1 MAKKVISFIVILLVF
16 CTAGAAVLI
25 GTSNFGLGFG
35 GMTENPVSSAYALDR
50 AGDIYYVNRTSTGM
64 ELVCVDSTGKRLF
77 EKKLDPAVFGG
88 DFTVSGIYVEHDKGI
103 YLTVYEYD
111 PETLFI
117 SRVSIQNFY
126 EDGTYAGEVFSQK
139 VSCLMNARTLL
150 VSSFSEDDNAVYF
163 ALLDNGTAEVFS
175 ALKNNSEPAA
185 KIADHRLPDA
195 EIYGAYAFTDGSV
208 VLGRNGGLTVLS
220 SSGKREFDMPDGSP
234 VFDRF
239 WNGIDLVYMM
249 NSADGDIYT
258 LSKDLSMSAAVSGSR
273 IINAEEALSTADF
286 TDISV
291 GITGNIFGT
300 IRGETERLYYGS
312 FSVMSRIFT
321 DEVDRGAQIN
331 SILALAGTAAAVILL
346 TILTWDFYVSILKMH
361 LSILLRQ
368 SLLMIMLIFMV
379 LYSLSY
385 LIIIPQVENIVT
397 ANYSHEAQ
405 LIANSYQ
412 DLMSGVIG
420 GKPQYSEYE
429 HLFAAEGEAA
439 AAADPSDGFSGDD
452 EKPQVHLVR
461 LNGSRAELIA
471 STELYPLR
479 NPRRP
484 PDVRR
489 EHLRAGSGH
498 DRPRGIRHR
507 QRHGG
512 RKAVPCPENHTAGD
526 FRRCFH
532 GSWDPH

>member
-220 SSGKREFDMPDGSP
+220 SSGTREFDMPDGSP

-239 WNGIDLVYMM
+239 WNGI
-249 NSADGDIYT
+249 T
-258 LSKDLSMSAAVSGSR
+258 FSR
-273 IINAEEALSTADF
+273 F
-286 TDISV
+286 
-291 GITGNIFGT
+291 
-300 IRGETERLYYGS
+300 
-312 FSVMSRIFT
+312 
-321 DEVDRGAQIN
+321 
-331 SILALAGTAAAVILL
+331 
-346 TILTWDFYVSILKMH
+346 H
-361 LSILLRQ
+361 
-368 SLLMIMLIFMV
+368 
-379 LYSLSY
+379 
-385 LIIIPQVENIVT
+385 
-397 ANYSHEAQ
+397 
-405 LIANSYQ
+405 
-412 DLMSGVIG
+412 
-420 GKPQYSEYE
+420 
-429 HLFAAEGEAA
+429 
-439 AAADPSDGFSGDD
+439 
-452 EKPQVHLVR
+452 
-461 LNGSRAELIA
+461 
-471 STELYPLR
+471 
-479 NPRRP
+479 
-484 PDVRR
+484 VRR
-489 EHLRAGSGH
+489 NSVLRDNAGKLN
-498 DRPRGIRHR
+498 
-507 QRHGG
+507 Q
-512 RKAVPCPENHTAGD
+512 K
-526 FRRCFH
+526 
-532 GSWDPH
+532 